1 MQITEPLVPG
11 KFVQQVMNL
20 EATIAHYSRDTSEF
34 ATDVVASSKMA
45 LCALMEHPE
54 VKAAH
59 RASARALEEL
69 NRVVVKH
76 ALMAGRA

>member
-1 MQITEPLVPG
+1 MELTEPLVPE

-20 EATIAHYSRDTSEF
+20 EATIAHYSRDAAEYAS
-34 ATDVVASSKMA
+34 DVVACSKA
-45 LCALMEHPE
+45 SLCSLMEHPE

-69 NRVVVKH
+69 NRVVIKH

>member
-1 MQITEPLVPG
+1 MEFTEPLVPE
-11 KFVQQVMNL
+11 KFVPQVMHL
-20 EATIAHYSRDTSEF
+20 EAIIAHYSRDTADF
-34 ATDVVASSKMA
+34 APDVVVSAKA
-45 LCALMEHPE
+45 TLCFLMEHPE

-69 NRVVVKH
+69 NRVVIKH